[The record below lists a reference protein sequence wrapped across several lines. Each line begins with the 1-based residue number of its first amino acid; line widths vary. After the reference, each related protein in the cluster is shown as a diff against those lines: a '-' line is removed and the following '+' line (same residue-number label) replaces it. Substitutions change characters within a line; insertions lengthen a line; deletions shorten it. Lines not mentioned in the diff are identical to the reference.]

1 MSSKTRNIVVSV
13 IGLLLVMAGANAHAS
28 ELKKPEIASVAQSAS
43 VGDVSK
49 DAVKA
54 AGMKQISYLPKGT
67 PTRAIQELDDML
79 DDFHVGKL
87 TAQQEEENRELKR
100 KIIHGTF
107 DIHELARLALAKH
120 WTEISQEEQERFA
133 KLLTDLLE
141 EKALFSKEQMAA
153 KSKSSKKYR
162 VLYKGDKFT
171 DPKKTVAF
179 TRTRVVI
186 PSENIDIGLN
196 YKLKRQD
203 GEWKIFD
210 VIVDEASLVDNYRY
224 QFDSIIKK
232 HGYPD
237 LVKRMNDKL
246 EELRKK
252 RKDSDK
258 G

>member
-1 MSSKTRNIVVSV
+1 MGVFLFATLMIVISL
-13 IGLLLVMAGANAHAS
+13 GAQAG
-28 ELKKPEIASVAQSAS
+28 EVKKQEIASVAQSTSA
-43 VGDVSK
+43 GDVSK
-49 DAVKA
+49 EAVKTS
-54 AGMKQISYLPKGT
+54 GVKQGNYLAKGT

-107 DIHELARLALAKH
+107 DIHELAKLALAKH
-120 WTEISQEEQERFA
+120 WTEISAEEQERFA

-153 KSKSSKKYR
+153 KSKSAKKYR

-171 DPKKTVAF
+171 DPKQTIAF

-203 GEWKIFD
+203 GNWKIFD

-237 LVKRMNDKL
+237 LVKRMTDKL
-246 EELRKK
+246 EEFRKK